1 MLLGKQFEAFVQRS
15 PVSVMVRAVLEKAL
29 HSQRMDALF
38 QRTAVLQYTRDLM
51 FSTVVALMS
60 EVVLGVS
67 RSVRA
72 AYQQAEEGIPVS
84 ITSVYNKLN
93 AVEPVVS
100 AELVRDSAAHLG
112 PIIRHLGGEAPA
124 LLAGYRVRV
133 RDGNHLSGTEHR
145 IKELRPMRA
154 AALPGQALVVL
165 DPQLGL
171 AVDGVPCEDGHAQER
186 ALFGR
191 VLPMVEPGDLWIGDR
206 NFCTTGF
213 LFGIAA
219 RGGFFLIR
227 QHASTLTWELL
238 AERKSCGKTDSGRV
252 YEQAMRLRDPASGQ
266 ILRVRRITVALNK
279 PTRDGETEVHLL
291 TNVPPKDVE
300 ARVLSNLYLQRG
312 TIERMFQ
319 ELTVALTCE
328 IHPLGY
334 PKAALFGFCLAL
346 GGVQRGGS
354 GQGVVA
360 GRAWPR
366 DGRDTP
372 LVVLPV
378 HAHRPGVCRQDDRD
392 SPAALASLSGHGG
405 GRVRCRPQA
414 TGGEH
419 QPGQVPE
426 ASARSQEAA
435 SQSPQRVE
443 DQTCL
448 NSKDYRKTLA

>member
-72 AYQQAEEGIPVS
+72 AYPQAEEGIPVS
-84 ITSVYNKLN
+84 IPSVYNKLN

-133 RDGNHLSGTEHR
+133 LDGNHLSGTEHR

-171 AVDGVPCEDGHAQER
+171 AVDVVPCEDGHAQER

-300 ARVLSNLYLQRG
+300 ARVLSNLYLQRW

-328 IHPLGY
+328 IHTLGY

-346 GGVQRGGS
+346 VAYNAVALVKASLRAVHGHETVETHLSWYYLCTHIAQ
-354 GQGVVA
+354 VYA
-360 GRAWPR
+360 GRMIAIPR
-366 DGRDTP
+366 RHWRLFRDMEEAEFAA
-372 LVVLPV
+372 VLK
-378 HAHRPGVCRQDDRD
+378 Q
-392 SPAALASLSGHGG
+392 LAVNINLAKFQKHPRGPKKPHPRAPSG
-405 GRVRCRPQA
+405 
-414 TGGEH
+414 
-419 QPGQVPE
+419 
-426 ASARSQEAA
+426 
-435 SQSPQRVE
+435 
-443 DQTCL
+443 
-448 NSKDYRKTLA
+448 SKIKHVSTAKIIAKR